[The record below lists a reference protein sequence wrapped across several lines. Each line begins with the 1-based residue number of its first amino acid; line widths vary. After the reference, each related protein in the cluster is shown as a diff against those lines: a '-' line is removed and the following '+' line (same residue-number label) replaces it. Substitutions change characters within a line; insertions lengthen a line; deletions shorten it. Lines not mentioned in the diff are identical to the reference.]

1 MRKQEIIQYQITRKM
16 SKHVIFVSTV
26 CRMAAALAAAAAA
39 SPASVTSPLPEAG
52 PTNIIKMFTTYT
64 NILTEASMSKCS
76 TLTLDS
82 SLKPNLLCSHYL
94 ARRAT
99 FNIEAI

>member
-26 CRMAAALAAAAAA
+26 CRMAAALAAAAA
-39 SPASVTSPLPEAG
+39 SPASVTSPLPETG

-94 ARRAT
+94 ARHAT